1 MRRPSRVPA
10 LPAGSFA
17 WPFLAG
23 IAILVAVPATAACVL
38 AFTEFSGVQ
47 PPRFTGVDNLT
58 RLIGD
63 DAFWRSLGNTLIYV
77 VLAVPLRLGVA
88 AGFAL
93 LLHRRS
99 AAASVARPV
108 AYLPTVVPDVAYALL
123 WLWLLNPLYGPVAAL
138 LGTAGILTDPWGAR
152 VALPIMGAFQIGE
165 AFVVALAVRRSFPS
179 QMYEAAAVDGASPW
193 FAMTRLTLPLM
204 TPALALLAL
213 RDLILSLQVNFVPA
227 LLMTDGGPRY
237 ATTYLPLYVYRSAFR
252 YFRLGYASTIALTMF
267 LMTALIVYVQYRL
280 AKRWRLVR

>member
-1 MRRPSRVPA
+1 M
-10 LPAGSFA
+10 A

-23 IAILVAVPATAACVL
+23 VAFLVAIPAAAACAL

-47 PPRFTGVDNLT
+47 PPRFTGADNLS

-63 DAFWRSLGNTLIYV
+63 GAFWRSLGNTVIYV
-77 VLAVPLRLGVA
+77 VIAVPLRLVVA
-88 AGFAL
+88 LGFAL
-93 LLHRRS
+93 QLQRRS
-99 AAASVARPV
+99 TAASIGRPA

-123 WLWLLNPLYGPVAAL
+123 WLWLLNPLYGPLAAL
-138 LGTAGILTDPWGAR
+138 LGGAGVLTDPWGAR
-152 VALPIMGAFQIGE
+152 FALPVMSAFQVGE
-165 AFVVALAVRRSFPS
+165 AFVVALAVRRSIPV
-179 QMYEAAAVDGASPW
+179 QIYEAAAVDGASPW

-280 AKRWRLVR
+280 AKRWRLVQ

>member
-1 MRRPSRVPA
+1 MNSRAHGGGTA
-10 LPAGSFA
+10 LA

-23 IAILVAVPATAACVL
+23 LFLLVAVPAAAATAL

-47 PPRFTGVDNLT
+47 PPTFTGLDNVK

-63 DAFWRSLGNTLIYV
+63 GAFWRSAGNTLIYV
-77 VLAVPLRLGVA
+77 VVAVPLRLLVA
-88 AGFAL
+88 GGLAL

-99 AAASVARPV
+99 AAASIARPA

-123 WLWLLNPLYGPVAAL
+123 WLWLINPLYGPMAAL
-138 LGTAGILTDPWGAR
+138 FGSAGILTDPWGAR
-152 VALPIMGAFQIGE
+152 LALPIIGALQVGE
-165 AFVVALAVRRSFPS
+165 AFVVALAVRRSIPR
-179 QMYEAAAVDGASPW
+179 QMYEAAAVDGATPW

-204 TPALALLAL
+204 TPVLALLAL
-213 RDLILSLQVNFVPA
+213 RDLILALQVNFVPA

-237 ATTYLPLYVYRSAFR
+237 ASTYLPLYVYRSAFR

-267 LMTALIVYVQYRL
+267 LMTALIVYLQYRL

>member
-1 MRRPSRVPA
+1 MFRPRSSAVP
-10 LPAGSFA
+10 LA

-23 IAILVAVPATAACVL
+23 LALLVGVPAIAAAAL

-47 PPRFTGVDNLT
+47 PPEFTGAENVT
-58 RLIGD
+58 RLLGD
-63 DAFWRSLGNTLIYV
+63 RAFWRSAGNTLIYV
-77 VLAVPLRLGVA
+77 VIAVPLRLVVA
-88 AGFAL
+88 GGLAL
-93 LLHRRS
+93 LLYRRS
-99 AAASVARPV
+99 VASSIARPA

-123 WLWLLNPLYGPVAAL
+123 WLWLINPLYGPVAAVF
-138 LGTAGILTDPWGAR
+138 GSAGILTDPWGAR
-152 VALPIMGAFQIGE
+152 LALPLIGALQVGE
-165 AFVVALAVRRSFPS
+165 AFVVALAVRRSIPRRI
-179 QMYEAAAVDGASPW
+179 YEAAAVDGATPW

-204 TPALALLAL
+204 TPVLALLAL
-213 RDLILSLQVNFVPA
+213 RDLVLALQVNFVPA

-280 AKRWRLVR
+280 AKRWRLAG

>member
-1 MRRPSRVPA
+1 MNAIRAGRAGTA
-10 LPAGSFA
+10 LA

-23 IAILVAVPATAACVL
+23 LVALVAFPAVAALVL

-47 PPRFTGVDNLT
+47 PPRFTGTDNFS
-58 RLIGD
+58 RLISD
-63 DAFWRSLGNTLIYV
+63 RAFWRSAGNTLIYV
-77 VLAVPLRLGVA
+77 VIAVPLRLVVA

-93 LLHRRS
+93 LLHQRS
-99 AAASVARPV
+99 AAASFARPA

-123 WLWLLNPLYGPVAAL
+123 WLWLLNPLYGPLAAL
-138 LGTAGILTDPWGAR
+138 LGSAGLLTEPWGAR
-152 VALPIMGAFQIGE
+152 VALPLIGAFQVGE
-165 AFVVALAVRRSFPS
+165 AFVVALAVRRSIPARI
-179 QMYEAAAVDGASPW
+179 YEAAAVDGASPW

-213 RDLILSLQVNFVPA
+213 RDLVLSLQVNFVPA

-252 YFRLGYASTIALTMF
+252 YFRLGYASTIAVTMF
-267 LMTALIVYVQYRL
+267 LMTAAIVYVQYRL